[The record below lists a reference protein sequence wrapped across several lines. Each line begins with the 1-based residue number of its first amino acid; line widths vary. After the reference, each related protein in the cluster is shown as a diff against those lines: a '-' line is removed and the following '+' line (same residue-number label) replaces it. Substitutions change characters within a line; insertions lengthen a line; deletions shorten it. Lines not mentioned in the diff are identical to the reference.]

1 MIPSAQDGLE
11 QLKLEGDRTMY
22 PLTRIRFLRF
32 AVAGALVAL
41 TAASTPARAD
51 ELAQISG
58 PVGPHKPILTTVGSK
73 RVIAFYEP
81 DSGHCAF
88 HAVVWN
94 TTDVDAD
101 SAAGFQADLNPRQM
115 VLIDTAENKS
125 LNLQC
130 GDNAENLAIVDTKF
144 IAAGAAN

>member
-1 MIPSAQDGLE
+1 MLPLTHIPSLA
-11 QLKLEGDRTMY
+11 
-22 PLTRIRFLRF
+22 
-32 AVAGALVAL
+32 AAGALFVL
-41 TAASTPARAD
+41 TAASITARAD
-51 ELAQISG
+51 ELAQNLG
-58 PVGPHKPILTTVGSK
+58 PVGPHEPILTTIGTK

-94 TTDVDAD
+94 TTDVKAD

-115 VLIDTAENKS
+115 VRIDTAENAS

-130 GDNAENLAIVDTKF
+130 GDNAESLAIVDTKF
-144 IAAGAAN
+144 VAAGAAN